1 VFGCLNILRVASMS
15 HDDARSRSRF
25 AEHLPEVAHKSF
37 RLFEGREVPTDLVLR
52 LEHDIPLGT

>member
-1 VFGCLNILRVASMS
+1 MS

-25 AEHLPEVAHKSF
+25 SEHLPEVAHESF
-37 RLFEGREVPTDLVLR
+37 RLLVSREVPTDLVLG

>member
-1 VFGCLNILRVASMS
+1 MS